1 MARWCGQKPPP
12 FTGTKDGI
20 TVYRLKDDE
29 QYYVR
34 LQSSITGKRI
44 KKDPAFKGFR
54 NSSVRLRDA
63 SRIGSKIYRQ
73 LPVKKHTIYRE
84 ITGKAILLLKA
95 GEKEDVIIARLTKE
109 YLPVPEPARVVK
121 AKPVIRKNRPPK
133 IVVLNRPYK
142 TPSVSKIYRAA
153 PG

>member
-12 FTGTKDGI
+12 FTGTKDGV
-20 TVYRLKDDE
+20 TVYRLKDE

-54 NSSVRLRDA
+54 NSSVRLSAA
-63 SRIGSKIYRQ
+63 SRIGSIIYQQ

-95 GEKEDVIIARLTKE
+95 GEKEDVIMARLTME
-109 YLPVPEPARVVK
+109 YLPAPAPVIK
-121 AKPVIRKNRPPK
+121 AKPVIRKNRSPK
-133 IVVLNRPYK
+133 LLILNKPYK
-142 TPSVSKIYRAA
+142 TPSVSKICRAA

>member
-95 GEKEDVIIARLTKE
+95 GEKEDVIITRLTRE
-109 YLPVPEPARVVK
+109 YLPVPKRTKTV
-121 AKPVIRKNRPPK
+121 KPVIKKNKPPK

-142 TPSVSKIYRAA
+142 TPSLSKIYRAA

>member
-29 QYYVR
+29 LYYVR

-44 KKDPAFKGFR
+44 KKDPVFKGFR
-54 NSSVRLRDA
+54 NSSVRLSTA

-73 LPVKKHTIYRE
+73 LPVKEHTIYRE

-95 GEKEDVIIARLTKE
+95 GEKEDVIMARLTME
-109 YLPVPEPARVVK
+109 YLPAPEPVIK

-133 IVVLNRPYK
+133 LLILNKPYK

>member
-12 FTGTKDGI
+12 FTGTKDGV
-20 TVYRLKDDE
+20 TVYRLKDE

-54 NSSVRLRDA
+54 NSSVRLSAA
-63 SRIGSKIYRQ
+63 SRIGSIIYRQ

-95 GEKEDVIIARLTKE
+95 GEKEDVIMARLTME
-109 YLPVPEPARVVK
+109 YLPAPEPVIK
-121 AKPVIRKNRPPK
+121 AKPVIRKNRSPK
-133 IVVLNRPYK
+133 LLILNKPYK